1 MQSLQVK
8 PQILMLPKWES
19 ELKRCKKYLLPVFK
33 KFDTYNW
40 EDVVENVRQG
50 RWYLFTLPNSALLIE
65 FLEYPRKRV
74 LYVLAAGGKLE
85 EIIKSEDD
93 VISIA
98 KAKEC
103 NSIEVRGR
111 LGFEKITKNI
121 KGWKKQYT
129 VISKNLN

>member
-1 MQSLQVK
+1 
-8 PQILMLPKWES
+8 MLPKWQQ
-19 ELKRCKKYLLPVFK
+19 ELERCKKYLLPVFD

-65 FLEYPRKRV
+65 FLEYPRKRI

-85 EIIKSEDD
+85 EIIKAESD
-93 VISIA
+93 VISIG
-98 KAKEC
+98 KSKEC
-103 NSIEVRGR
+103 DSIEIRGR
-111 LGFEKITKNI
+111 LGFEKVTSKI

-129 VISKNLN
+129 VISKKIN

>member
-1 MQSLQVK
+1 LLLLQDNLL
-8 PQILMLPKWES
+8 ILMPKWES

-40 EDVVENVRQG
+40 SDVVENVKQG
-50 RWYLFTLPNSALLIE
+50 RWYLLTLPNSALLIE

-74 LYVLAAGGKLE
+74 LYVLAAGGNLE
-85 EIIKSEDD
+85 EIIKSESD

-98 KAKEC
+98 KAKDC

-111 LGFEKITKNI
+111 LGFEKITKDI

>member
-1 MQSLQVK
+1 MSN
-8 PQILMLPKWES
+8 WEK

-50 RWYLFTLPNSALLIE
+50 RWYLLTLPNSALLIE

-74 LYVLAAGGKLE
+74 LYVLAAGGKLD
-85 EIIKSEDD
+85 EILKTEND

-98 KAKEC
+98 KAKGC
-103 NSIEVRGR
+103 SSIEVRGR
-111 LGFEKITKNI
+111 LGFEKVAKKYT
-121 KGWKKQYT
+121 GWNKQYT
-129 VISKNLN
+129 VISREL

>member
-1 MQSLQVK
+1 
-8 PQILMLPKWES
+8 MLPKWEK

-40 EDVVENVRQG
+40 SDVVENVRQG
-50 RWYLFTLPNSALLIE
+50 RWYLLTLPNSALLIE

-85 EIIKSEDD
+85 EIIKSESD
-93 VISIA
+93 VISIG
-98 KAKEC
+98 KARKC
-103 NSIEVRGR
+103 DSIEVRGR

-129 VISKNLN
+129 VISKNIN

>member
-1 MQSLQVK
+1 
-8 PQILMLPKWES
+8 MLPKWQQ
-19 ELKRCKKYLLPVFK
+19 ELERCKKYLLPVFD

-40 EDVVENVRQG
+40 SDVVENVKQG
-50 RWYLFTLPNSALLIE
+50 RWWLLALPNSAMLIE
-65 FLEYPRKRV
+65 FLQYPRKRV

-85 EIIKSEDD
+85 EILTTEND

-111 LGFEKITKNI
+111 LGFEKIAKKY
-121 KGWKKQYT
+121 KGWRKQYT
-129 VISKNLN
+129 VISKELEV

>member
-1 MQSLQVK
+1 M
-8 PQILMLPKWES
+8 PKWES

-40 EDVVENVRQG
+40 ADVVENVKQG
-50 RWYLFTLPNSALLIE
+50 RWYLLTLPNSALLIE

-74 LYVLAAGGKLE
+74 LYVLAAGGNLE
-85 EIIKSEDD
+85 EIIKSESD

-98 KAKEC
+98 KAKDC
-103 NSIEVRGR
+103 SSIEVRGR
-111 LGFEKITKNI
+111 LGFEKVAKKY

-129 VISKNLN
+129 VISKTLN

>member
-1 MQSLQVK
+1 
-8 PQILMLPKWES
+8 MLPKWQQ
-19 ELKRCKKYLLPVFK
+19 ELERCKKYLLPVFK

-65 FLEYPRKRV
+65 FLEYPRKRI

-85 EIIKSEDD
+85 EIVKAEND
-93 VISIA
+93 VISIG
-98 KAKEC
+98 KSKQC
-103 NSIEVRGR
+103 DSIEIRGR
-111 LGFEKITKNI
+111 LGFEKVTSKI

-129 VISKNLN
+129 VISKNIN

>member
-1 MQSLQVK
+1 
-8 PQILMLPKWES
+8 MLPKWEK

-40 EDVVENVRQG
+40 QDVVENVRQG
-50 RWYLFTLPNSALLIE
+50 RWYLLSLPNSALLIE

-85 EIIKSEDD
+85 EIIKSESD

-98 KAKEC
+98 KTKEC
-103 NSIEVRGR
+103 GSIEVRGR

-129 VISKNLN
+129 VISKTLN

>member
-1 MQSLQVK
+1 
-8 PQILMLPKWES
+8 MLPKWEK

-40 EDVVENVRQG
+40 SDVVENVRQG
-50 RWYLFTLPNSALLIE
+50 RWYLLTLPNSALLIE

-74 LYVLAAGGKLE
+74 LYVQAAGGKLE
-85 EIIKSEDD
+85 EIIKSESD
-93 VISIA
+93 VKSIG
-98 KAKEC
+98 KARKC
-103 NSIEVRGR
+103 DSIEVRGR

>member
-1 MQSLQVK
+1 MLLLQDNLL
-8 PQILMLPKWES
+8 ILMPKWES

-40 EDVVENVRQG
+40 SDVVENVKQG
-50 RWYLFTLPNSALLIE
+50 RWYLLTLPNSALLIE

-74 LYVLAAGGKLE
+74 LYVLAAGGNLE
-85 EIIKSEDD
+85 EIIKSESD

-98 KAKEC
+98 LAKDC
-103 NSIEVRGR
+103 SSIEVRGR
-111 LGFEKITKNI
+111 LGFEKITKDI

-129 VISKNLN
+129 VISKNIN

>member
-1 MQSLQVK
+1 MS
-8 PQILMLPKWES
+8 PKWEA
-19 ELKRCKKYLLPVFK
+19 ELKRCKKYLSPVFK

-40 EDVVENVRQG
+40 SDVVENVRQG
-50 RWYLFTLPNSALLIE
+50 RWFLLALPNSALLIE

-74 LYVLAAGGKLE
+74 LYVLAAGGTLE
-85 EIIKSEDD
+85 EILKTESD

-103 NSIEVRGR
+103 SIIEVRGR
-111 LGFEKITKNI
+111 LGFERVAKKY

-129 VISKNLN
+129 VISKDLG